1 MTRAGGSSS
10 AMVTSCMLI
19 NDLGR
24 VPSWARPYFIKG
36 GQNMNDYENAIL
48 NMQDNDVDE
57 CANCP
62 HKNDCKNQCSEVV
75 SVYNPNLQRLIE

>member
-1 MTRAGGSSS
+1 
-10 AMVTSCMLI
+10 
-19 NDLGR
+19 
-24 VPSWARPYFIKG
+24 
-36 GQNMNDYENAIL
+36 MNDYEIAIL

-75 SVYNPNLQRLIE
+75 AVYNPNLQRLIK